1 MVSILEAWLFDSIIY
16 IMTQPIPQPKGLP
29 ILGNIFDVNPDNTW
43 ASLKTLTEQ
52 HGEICKITVLGHTL
66 VFVGS
71 VALAEELCDEKR
83 FRKFVGGPIV
93 EIRYG
98 Y

>member
-1 MVSILEAWLFDSIIY
+1 M
-16 IMTQPIPQPKGLP
+16 
-29 ILGNIFDVNPDNTW
+29 GNVFDVNPDNTW
-43 ASLKTLTEQ
+43 ASLKTLIEN

-71 VALAEELCDEKR
+71 VELAEELCDQKR

-93 EIRYG
+93 EIRLAFLSISQMRWEEIDINQSRSPRCPLHRLRS
-98 Y
+98 